1 MQLFPVPKNVKK
13 QEGQFKTENIQHL
26 AFLGFTENEQ
36 VHLLKKASRAF
47 GKDITKSDDPFS
59 IQVIQTDLPK
69 QAYALTVTQ
78 EQISIKASDVEGA
91 HFAFTTIGQLII
103 NRIIPCVEI
112 FDEPDL
118 LIRGVLLDIS
128 RSKVPT
134 LDTLKEVVDW
144 LEQLKYNHL
153 ELYVEGFSFEY
164 QSFPEVLDGGNY
176 ITVTEY
182 QELEQYCL
190 ERCIDLVPNQN
201 GFGHMSDWLKRAEFQ
216 DLAEMPEGF
225 FIWGAHR
232 APSTLNPLDERSA
245 ELVTKMYHDMLPYSN
260 SKYFHMNFD
269 EPYELGNG
277 KSKEYCEKVGKAQVF
292 IEFMER
298 MAKVVRSY
306 KKRPLIWGDVLI
318 HYPESL
324 SSLSKDLIFVD
335 WGYSANYP
343 FYKHLKMLAAAG
355 IDFLAAAG
363 TSTWTVVTSRYQDMI
378 GSIRNASLNT
388 IKYKGLGILVTDWG
402 DMGHLQYLPFSYP
415 GFIYGALASWNF
427 HEAHEYLIALFF
439 SRIVENAFLA
449 QLILDMSN
457 YTRLEGEY
465 RSYGSR
471 LFSAILWAEHSGKD
485 LKDFLTKMEVN
496 IIDEKNRLAL
506 KKEFDG
512 FASRLN
518 TITSLT
524 PVAQTV
530 KEELGNALNLLQTL
544 LKANEM
550 FAFKKYET
558 IDEIIGELKA
568 FLTNH
573 AKLWQIRNKL
583 AGLGESSR
591 RITQL
596 ISVLEKLK
604 EGS

>member
-1 MQLFPVPKNVKK
+1 
-13 QEGQFKTENIQHL
+13 
-26 AFLGFTENEQ
+26 
-36 VHLLKKASRAF
+36 
-47 GKDITKSDDPFS
+47 
-59 IQVIQTDLPK
+59 
-69 QAYALTVTQ
+69 
-78 EQISIKASDVEGA
+78 
-91 HFAFTTIGQLII
+91 
-103 NRIIPCVEI
+103 
-112 FDEPDL
+112 
-118 LIRGVLLDIS
+118 
-128 RSKVPT
+128 
-134 LDTLKEVVDW
+134 
-144 LEQLKYNHL
+144 
-153 ELYVEGFSFEY
+153 
-164 QSFPEVLDGGNY
+164 
-176 ITVTEY
+176 
-182 QELEQYCL
+182 
-190 ERCIDLVPNQN
+190 
-201 GFGHMSDWLKRAEFQ
+201 
-216 DLAEMPEGF
+216 
-225 FIWGAHR
+225 
-232 APSTLNPLDERSA
+232 
-245 ELVTKMYHDMLPYSN
+245 
-260 SKYFHMNFD
+260 
-269 EPYELGNG
+269 
-277 KSKEYCEKVGKAQVF
+277 
-292 IEFMER
+292 
-298 MAKVVRSY
+298 
-306 KKRPLIWGDVLI
+306 
-318 HYPESL
+318 
-324 SSLSKDLIFVD
+324 
-335 WGYSANYP
+335 
-343 FYKHLKMLAAAG
+343 
-355 IDFLAAAG
+355 
-363 TSTWTVVTSRYQDMI
+363 
-378 GSIRNASLNT
+378 
-388 IKYKGLGILVTDWG
+388 
-402 DMGHLQYLPFSYP
+402 
-415 GFIYGALASWNF
+415 
-427 HEAHEYLIALFF
+427 
-439 SRIVENAFLA
+439 
-449 QLILDMSN
+449 MSN